1 VEWYAARGDAAKAL
15 LMAEGAKR
23 RVLQDLLLPYR
34 FRLTRGLT
42 VEQQREERR
51 LFSQRVS
58 LAKQARHERERPAPD
73 AAKLT
78 QLDTQLAAA
87 RTAAVE
93 WDRALAR
100 DHFELAFQRGDANFN
115 SATNLEQL
123 AQQLNGVSAMVQFVV
138 GDAQTTVLV
147 ATLAAPT
154 ATAEATSTPA
164 LDLRSYAIDIT
175 RPQLAEQVAR
185 FNDAIERHLET
196 TSATARELYDRLLGP
211 AREQLAN
218 RTQLVVVPDDALWIL
233 PFQALQTAAD
243 RMLDQDATITML
255 PSAAAWVLRPAATP
269 APAPASTPAAEPGA
283 AAVTLWAAGTI
294 SDVTPLQS
302 TITLLPQPPIPP
314 SPSLPPLIHEGRT
327 GDPAEP
333 KQASQSAAQL
343 QSQQPVAPDSA
354 TLAAWELFEHPL
366 RADLLVVID
375 RSVADERIRLDQGR
389 FGAMGLAWALQ
400 VAGVPRVAIARRAL
414 AADERD
420 RILQQGGLRLR
431 ASISSAPDTDELHAL
446 AAFMLIGPPEPLP
459 TGQPQPASPQ

>member
-1 VEWYAARGDAAKAL
+1 LVEWYAARGDAAKAL

-42 VEQQREERR
+42 VEQQRDERR

-73 AAKLT
+73 AEKLT

-87 RTAAVE
+87 RTAALE
-93 WDRALAR
+93 WDSALAR

-123 AQQLNGVSAMVQFVV
+123 AQQLTGVSAMVQFVV

-147 ATLAAPT
+147 ATLAAPQ
-154 ATAEATSTPA
+154 AEPQAEAAPA
-164 LDLRSYAIDIT
+164 PVPVPVLNVRSYAIDMT
-175 RPQLAEQVAR
+175 RAQLAEQVAR
-185 FNDAIERHLET
+185 FNDAIERHLDT

-218 RTQLVVVPDDALWIL
+218 RTQLIVVPDDALWIL

-243 RMLDQDATITML
+243 RTLDQEATITML
-255 PSAAAWVLRPAATP
+255 PSAAAWVLRPSATP
-269 APAPASTPAAEPGA
+269 AAAPASAPEPGTA
-283 AAVTLWAAGTI
+283 VVTLWAAGTI

-302 TITLLPQPPIPP
+302 TVTLLPQPPPP
-314 SPSLPPLIHEGRT
+314 SESQPSRPQPP
-327 GDPAEP
+327 
-333 KQASQSAAQL
+333 
-343 QSQQPVAPDSA
+343 APDA
-354 TLAAWELFEHPL
+354 PTLAAWELFEHPL

-420 RILQQGGLRLR
+420 RNLQQGGLRLR

-459 TGQPQPASPQ
+459 TGQPQPAAPQ